1 MKTLTW
7 TTLSIGK
14 SSADAFP
21 SFFIKSKVKVKTTT
35 RNVQISYIEV
45 DGGDAGEELE
55 DPYEGALPNSLPHTV
70 ESYKIRE
77 LRPAFPTDAVREQLS
92 KEDMALHEEGEL
104 EEDADA
110 IIDEAWKDTGANI
123 NQNM

>member
-1 MKTLTW
+1 M
-7 TTLSIGK
+7 
-14 SSADAFP
+14 
-21 SFFIKSKVKVKTTT
+21 
-35 RNVQISYIEV
+35 

-92 KEDMALHEEGEL
+92 KEDMALHEDGEL
-104 EEDADA
+104 EKDDA
-110 IIDEAWKDTGANI
+110 IIDEVWKETGANI
-123 NQNM
+123 NQSM

>member
-1 MKTLTW
+1 MN
-7 TTLSIGK
+7 
-14 SSADAFP
+14 
-21 SFFIKSKVKVKTTT
+21 

-77 LRPAFPTDAVREQLS
+77 LRPAFPTDAVREHLS
-92 KEDMALHEEGEL
+92 KEDMALHEDGEL
-104 EEDADA
+104 EKDADA
-110 IIDEAWKDTGANI
+110 MGVLDEAWKETGANI
-123 NQNM
+123 NQSM